1 MRSPSRR
8 PCSWATLPASTL
20 LTSTPFWSLILN
32 LSASSGVRS
41 CTLSPSLTSGCG
53 GGGGGGRAAP
63 GFFVR
68 FAQATGQEE
77 RCPLQL
83 DFPSA
88 LGAPGPA
95 GTPRGQ
101 AGVVSHARPPF
112 LD

>member
-53 GGGGGGRAAP
+53 GGGGGDHGGKGAFFRSPHNTGRGGGLAVPLVSNYPP
-63 GFFVR
+63 GAR
-68 FAQATGQEE
+68 G
-77 RCPLQL
+77 P
-83 DFPSA
+83 
-88 LGAPGPA
+88 PGP
-95 GTPRGQ
+95 
-101 AGVVSHARPPF
+101 PPGEAEG
-112 LD
+112 